1 MPLRLVRHSTVA
13 LLLTAAWSWSR
24 LAGSHPDAVP
34 SSPAA
39 DDSAYFP
46 PPEAAGGWRT
56 STDAAH
62 RAGLGIDSAALQ
74 SLGGYLMSLPH
85 ERYYTGFGHHLTG
98 MIDRLPLP
106 LPSLNGYHASNK
118 AAIVVKN
125 GWIVGEFY
133 NQPSAATAVYYLASN
148 GKTFTMMLAGRMAEE
163 YPEYHFGLSSR
174 LYDRR
179 WLPQGF
185 PLSDPRKADITLDHV
200 FRHTSGIL
208 PEAERGIAT
217 GSVRRESGWDFVP
230 FTVGRDADYPQSAR
244 LYYPPGD
251 PAAYTQGSPY
261 SSVAFNHFSLIF
273 RNVSG
278 LEPGAYLRREILDP
292 IGVGRMTYKVTSGM
306 GDYRWATAGNGLA
319 SARDF
324 ARLGYL
330 LLREGD
336 WNGTR
341 IFPAEWLRQFTSSP
355 AYHNIRSN
363 VDCRW
368 GAKYPADMY
377 RTAGSGQNW
386 ALVVPSLDLLLTFN
400 GRTPSRLA
408 AEIEAQTL
416 ERLFAAVTERYVAC
430 DGSVVNGTTYTA
442 SSVSYRSLVPPGA
455 PATGP

>member
-1 MPLRLVRHSTVA
+1 MRFRISVRLVRHSTVA
-13 LLLTAAWSWSR
+13 LLLTAAWSWTR
-24 LAGSHPDAVP
+24 LAGSDPDAAP
-34 SSPAA
+34 SGPAA
-39 DDSAYFP
+39 DPSTYFP

-56 STDAAH
+56 STDATHIAS
-62 RAGLGIDSAALQ
+62 LGIDSAALH
-74 SLGGYLMSLPH
+74 SLGSYLMALPH
-85 ERYYTGFGHHLTG
+85 ERYYTSFGHHVTG
-98 MIDRLPLP
+98 LIDRLPLP
-106 LPSLNGYHASNK
+106 LPPLSGYHEANK

-125 GWIVGEFY
+125 GWIVGEYY

-148 GKTFTMMLAGRMAEE
+148 GKTFTIMLTGRMAEE
-163 YPEYHFGLSSR
+163 YPAYGFGLASK

-185 PLSDPRKADITLDHV
+185 PLSDARKSDITFDHV

-208 PEAERGIAT
+208 PEAERGIAA
-217 GSVRRESGWDFVP
+217 GSVRREPGWEFVP

-251 PAAYTQGSPY
+251 PARYPRGNAY

-273 RNVSG
+273 RNVTG
-278 LEPGAYLRREILDP
+278 IEPSEYLRREILDP

-306 GDYRWATAGNGLA
+306 GDYRWATSGNGLS

-368 GAKYPADMY
+368 GPKYPADMY

-386 ALVVPSLDLLLTFN
+386 ALVVPSLDLMLTFN

-408 AEIEAQTL
+408 RAIEVEML
-416 ERLFAAVTERYVAC
+416 ERLFAAVTEPYRAC
-430 DGSVVNGTTYTA
+430 DGSLVNGTSYTA
-442 SSVSYRSLVPPGA
+442 SSVAY
-455 PATGP
+455 